1 MNTVKAFS
9 LKALRARATT
19 AYTHI
24 KGKAEASMKAT
35 EAVLSG
41 SAASAR
47 STVSGMR
54 ESKEDDG
61 RHSGVPTSTSSTSS
75 TSTATA
81 TTTSIATPTSTPTA
95 TSTTLATSPHVF
107 DALGED
113 QVYAIAELLGPVALC
128 HLLASCKFVREWAL
142 HNEQAVNRL
151 WASFIA
157 HEFPAPVAA
166 PALSAYRAALHGALH
181 GGGNEP
187 GSSVAAPDLRVQYL
201 TIHENQLNIELAS
214 AAATGKIADRLAATT
229 TGMRLVGA
237 GTGLVR

>member
-1 MNTVKAFS
+1 MNTAKAFKS
-9 LKALRARATT
+9 FKSLRARATT
-19 AYTHI
+19 AYTRI

-41 SAASAR
+41 RAASSS
-47 STVSGMR
+47 STAACTAACR
-54 ESKEDDG
+54 ESKEEDG
-61 RHSGVPTSTSSTSS
+61 RFSGLPSSTSP
-75 TSTATA
+75 TSTAT
-81 TTTSIATPTSTPTA
+81 STA
-95 TSTTLATSPHVF
+95 TSTTLATSSHVF

-113 QVYAIAELLGPVALC
+113 EIYAIAELLGPVALC
-128 HLLASCKFVREWAL
+128 HLLASSKFVREWAL
-142 HNEQAVNRL
+142 HNEQAMNRL

-166 PALSAYRAALHGALH
+166 PALSAYRAALRGGSSS

-201 TIHENQLNIELAS
+201 TIHENQLNVELAS

>member
-1 MNTVKAFS
+1 MNTAKAFKS
-9 LKALRARATT
+9 FKSLRARATT
-19 AYTHI
+19 AYTRI

-41 SAASAR
+41 RAASSS
-47 STVSGMR
+47 STAACTAACR
-54 ESKEDDG
+54 ESKEEDG
-61 RHSGVPTSTSSTSS
+61 RFSGLPSSTS
-75 TSTATA
+75 
-81 TTTSIATPTSTPTA
+81 P
-95 TSTTLATSPHVF
+95 TSTTLATSSHVF

-113 QVYAIAELLGPVALC
+113 EIYAIAELLGPVALC
-128 HLLASCKFVREWAL
+128 HLLASSKFVREWAL
-142 HNEQAVNRL
+142 HNEQAMNRL

-166 PALSAYRAALHGALH
+166 PALSAYRAALRGGSSS

-201 TIHENQLNIELAS
+201 TIHENQLNVELAS